1 VRHYSL
7 ADVERLMRIH
17 QAIEKAFS
25 NPRIPERILVA
36 AYDAL
41 RKATAS
47 T

>member
-1 VRHYSL
+1 MKHYSM
-7 ADVERLMRIH
+7 VEIERLMRVH
-17 QAIEKAFS
+17 QAIEKAFA
-25 NPRIPERILVA
+25 NPRIPERILIA

>member
-1 VRHYSL
+1 M
-7 ADVERLMRIH
+7 AEIERLLRIH
-17 QAIEKAFS
+17 AAIEKAFA
-25 NPRIPERILVA
+25 NPRIPKRILVA

>member
-1 VRHYSL
+1 MKFYSM
-7 ADVERLMRIH
+7 AEIDRLMRIH
-17 QAIEKAFS
+17 QAIEKAFA